1 MAHLKLF
8 VLGPLRLEREGQPV
22 EFNLRKALALLAY
35 LAVSGQ
41 PHSRDALATLLWPE
55 SDGREA
61 RARLRRTLHRLS
73 LAIGEDILDSGPETI
88 RLRSHAGLWLD
99 CAAFRQHVSAGLV
112 AIAQDWAA
120 SERLAHLD
128 AAVELYTDDFLAGFT
143 LPDSPA
149 FDEWQF
155 FQRESLR
162 QLYGQMLEQLVHA
175 YRGQRAWDRAIEYA
189 RRWLALDQLHEPA
202 HRLLMRLYAW
212 AGQHAAA
219 LRQYQECSRVLEAEL
234 GAAPEDE
241 TTTLYEAIR
250 TRQLA
255 APEAVDHQPTTP
267 PGRENTPA
275 ESQPYQQY
283 LLEEHLADGGQ
294 GEVFRGRDRAT
305 GQPVAIKWLKTDLAD
320 RHPDLVARF
329 VREGAALRRLNHP
342 NIVGILDTFEHAGR
356 YAIVMEY
363 VPGGSLRTLLDT
375 AHPLPLSRVLTLG
388 LELADALSRAHHHGI
403 IHRDLKP
410 ENVLL
415 AADGTPRLTD
425 FGMARWEQDATT
437 LTQSGTLFG
446 SPAYMS
452 PEAVRGEELD
462 VRSDIWS
469 LGVLLYELLAGR
481 RPFEGR
487 HITPV
492 LASIL
497 EDPIPDLRQYRPDVP
512 PELVDLLGRMLLKER
527 TRRLPS
533 MRQVAAELEAIRAG
547 RASDGILSGQRG
559 PEQTVRASALAVETR
574 SHADQAAV
582 RPLTGAG
589 QATPGTLRD
598 NSPQG
603 AGEDLMFVGRE
614 RELQAILQLLAEAG
628 GARLVTLTGPGGV
641 GKTRLAQVIA
651 GTASSYF
658 ADGAHVVM
666 LAEVS
671 EPAGIV
677 PAIAARLGLRAS
689 DGDNTAQLLA
699 MLRERELLLVLD
711 NFEHLLDDVTA
722 VAAILVAT
730 TRTRIIVTSRERL
743 DLAGEIVYPLGGLEL
758 PAEESGT
765 RMLDAPAAQ
774 LLLQRARLVRP
785 IFAVEPA
792 DVAGITRI
800 CRLVQGLPLALTLAA
815 GWAELLSF
823 EEIAD
828 EIDRSLDFLA
838 TNQYDVPQRQ
848 RSIRAV
854 FERSWS
860 RLQVDEQRI
869 LAQLTIFRGGFTRQA
884 AQDVAGA
891 SLHQLRRLVNTS
903 WIVVSAQ
910 AQRYEIHELLRQFVA
925 ETTVGDRGV
934 EVSHRRHA
942 ALYLDLVRSLTGN
955 LKGPDQRQA
964 IATLVGDA
972 DNLRAAWRYA
982 VGHGDWEAVAGAAE
996 GLWLFY
1002 ELAGDAATGEA
1013 TFAEALA
1020 ALEAT
1025 GNRADAGL
1033 TGFLLAAQGHFHAQS
1048 DTFAAGRALMERGVA
1063 QMKATT
1069 SRLPLALALAFL
1081 GLLARSQ
1088 GDLAAAQRLGEES
1101 LGLFAEVEDHWGVA
1115 LSLQLLG
1122 TALARQGRLVLAQQ
1136 LLQACVE
1143 TARAAGAHS
1152 TWAFAAWMLA
1162 QVLAWFGEYSNAQRL
1177 LDEAIAVGQAAGY
1190 RLSVATALA
1199 ERAFLALDMGDLD
1212 SADQN
1217 FAQSIALYEATG
1229 NTVLAQATRGHTGI
1243 LARLRGEGA
1252 KAEAVLLKGLAH
1264 ARALE
1269 YRRDQAVLL
1278 GELAL
1283 LAVDRGN
1290 RQYAAQLQTEALALW
1305 NALENEPWIAM
1316 VSGQLAATRVSL
1328 RSPAEEAE
1336 VLIRTALRLAVRHRL
1351 APTALMTFV
1360 GLASHLAAQGERTT
1374 PLELLAL
1381 VEAHPAAT
1389 FDTRG
1394 RATAKMAEL
1403 AAEISPSEIAAA
1415 RQRGASLDWRAVAQ
1429 RFAADP
1435 AVGDTRRQPA
1445 LTNLNIR
1452 LPPLFGRD
1460 YELGQ
1465 LAGILSGSTR
1475 RLTTLL
1481 GPGGIG
1487 KTRLSQEAGLAML
1500 DSYADGVFFV
1510 DLASI
1515 TDPAELP
1522 AAIAAPLGLRLSGS
1536 GEPRDQLLRL
1546 LSQKRLLLLLDNFEH
1561 LLEGVDLI
1569 PAILQA
1575 APKVALLVTTRE
1587 RLGLDGELVYT
1598 LGGIEIP
1605 TGEDDERAMERGAVQ
1620 LLLQRVRQ
1628 IRPTFDPG
1636 RRDVDALIQIARL
1649 VQGMPLAI
1657 ILAASWAD
1665 MLTLEVIAAEIEQSL
1680 DFLEADLRALP
1691 PRQRSVRA
1699 VFEVSWRRLPAT
1711 AQICFTRMA
1720 VFRGGF
1726 SRQAAEQVAGAD
1738 LHVLRSLINNSFISL
1753 DRGSRYGVHE
1763 LLRQFGA
1770 ERLAALGEAELPR
1783 DRHSAYYLELLR
1795 GLEPDLRRRC
1805 QAEAFQTIE
1814 DDLDNIRQA
1823 WEYAVERQKR
1833 ERLSWVVD
1841 AVYLFADK
1849 RGRFREGADLLQKI
1863 RDRLAPTPA
1872 DDRELWIRLTTRI
1885 SLLRSLFPPE
1895 QQIPVSEVEH
1905 CRALAHQ
1912 EGQVFEEA
1920 LAYLAIG
1927 MYYTRAANDY
1937 EQALSRFEASLQLLR
1952 SLDDRYYLAEVLAR
1966 YGICRGYAGDV
1977 TAFYQYCREGC
1988 EIARSDENPLGLLTA
2003 QGNLIESLLHLG
2015 RYTEVAQYSERQM
2028 ALGEQFG
2035 ARSSVAHGLQ
2045 FLALARFLEGDLA
2058 TARQAATRG
2067 YVLSAEIQSALAM
2080 GNSLSLQS
2088 LVASVSGDFLLGRRF
2103 AEEAHAQPLNLL
2115 GLVQVHLG
2123 DAIAQRGL
2131 GAHTDAR
2138 RSLADALK
2146 FARRFATVVPTLWVL
2161 PVAALLLGD
2170 ESHYTDATVL
2180 LALAHTHEL
2189 SPSGW
2194 FASWRALGMLRASL
2208 EQVLEPEAFAAA
2220 WARGTEIDIPAAV
2233 AFLDLRLADDRGAVF
2248 EEQPQLPRGSG

>member
-1 MAHLKLF
+1 
-8 VLGPLRLEREGQPV
+8 
-22 EFNLRKALALLAY
+22 
-35 LAVSGQ
+35 
-41 PHSRDALATLLWPE
+41 
-55 SDGREA
+55 
-61 RARLRRTLHRLS
+61 
-73 LAIGEDILDSGPETI
+73 
-88 RLRSHAGLWLD
+88 
-99 CAAFRQHVSAGLV
+99 
-112 AIAQDWAA
+112 
-120 SERLAHLD
+120 
-128 AAVELYTDDFLAGFT
+128 
-143 LPDSPA
+143 
-149 FDEWQF
+149 
-155 FQRESLR
+155 
-162 QLYGQMLEQLVHA
+162 
-175 YRGQRAWDRAIEYA
+175 
-189 RRWLALDQLHEPA
+189 
-202 HRLLMRLYAW
+202 MRLYAW
-212 AGQHAAA
+212 AGQQAAA
-219 LRQYQECSRVLEAEL
+219 LRQYQECARVLEAEL

-241 TTTLYEAIR
+241 TTALYEAIR

-255 APEAVDHQPTTP
+255 ALGAVDHQPIAPLGLEGTP
-267 PGRENTPA
+267 TEP
-275 ESQPYQQY
+275 QPHQQY
-283 LLEEHLADGGQ
+283 LLEEHLAEGGQ
-294 GEVFRGRDRAT
+294 GEVFRGRDRVT

-342 NIVGILDTFEHAGR
+342 NIVGILDTFEHGGR

-363 VPGGSLRTLLDT
+363 VPGGSLRTLLEQ
-375 AHPLPLSRVLTLG
+375 ARQLPLAQVLTVG
-388 LELADALSRAHHHGI
+388 LELADALSRAHHLGI

-425 FGMARWEQDATT
+425 FGLARWDQDATT
-437 LTQSGTLFG
+437 LTQTGTLFG

-462 VRSDIWS
+462 ARSDIWS

-512 PELVDLLGRMLLKER
+512 PALVDLLGRMLLKEHA
-527 TRRLPS
+527 RRLPS

-547 RASDGILSGQRG
+547 GASAGILAERRG
-559 PEQTVRASALAVETR
+559 HEQVVGASAPVVVTR
-574 SHADQAAV
+574 SRADEAAAQ
-582 RPLTGAG
+582 PLAGAG
-589 QATPGTLRD
+589 RTAPGALRD
-598 NSPQG
+598 NSPPG
-603 AGEDLMFVGRE
+603 ATEGRVFVGRE
-614 RELQAILQLLAEAG
+614 RELEAIPRLLSEAG

-641 GKTRLAQVIA
+641 GKTRLAQAIA
-651 GTASSYF
+651 ETASSHF
-658 ADGAHVVM
+658 ANGAHVVM
-666 LAEVS
+666 LAEIS

-677 PAIAARLGLRAS
+677 PAIAARLGVRAG
-689 DGDNTAQLLA
+689 DGDSTAQLLA
-699 MLRERELLLVLD
+699 VLRERELLLVLD
-711 NFEHLLDDVTA
+711 NLEHLLDGVTTI
-722 VAAILVAT
+722 AAILGAT
-730 TRTRIIVTSRERL
+730 TRTRIIITSRERL
-743 DLAGEIVYPLGGLEL
+743 GLADEVVYPLGGLDL

-765 RMLDAPAAQ
+765 QVLDAPAAR

-785 IFAVEPA
+785 EFVPEPA

-828 EIDRSLDFLA
+828 EITCSLGFLA
-838 TNQYDVPQRQ
+838 TNQRDVPERQ

-854 FERSWS
+854 FEGSWR
-860 RLQVDEQRI
+860 RLPVDEQRV
-869 LAQLTIFRGGFTRQA
+869 LARLTVFRGGFTRHA

-891 SLHQLRRLVNTS
+891 SLHQLRCLVNTS
-903 WIVVSAQ
+903 WITVSAQ
-910 AQRYEIHELLRQFVA
+910 AHRYEIHELLGQFVV
-925 ETTVGDRGV
+925 ETTAGDRDI
-934 EVSHRRHA
+934 EVVHHRHA
-942 ALYLDLVRSLTGN
+942 ALYLDLVRSLTGD
-955 LKGPDQRQA
+955 LKGSDQRQA
-964 IATLVGDA
+964 VVTLAGDA

-982 VGHGDWEAVAGAAE
+982 VTHGEWEAIASAAE

-1002 ELAGDAATGEA
+1002 ELAGDSANGEA
-1013 TFAEALA
+1013 AFAEVLT

-1025 GNRADAGL
+1025 GSGADEGL
-1033 TGFLLAAQGHFHAQS
+1033 AGFLLAAQGHFHAQS
-1048 DTFAAGRALMERGVA
+1048 STFAAGRALMERGVA
-1063 QMKATT
+1063 QMRATP
-1069 SRLPLALALAFL
+1069 SQLPLALALVFL

-1088 GDLAAAQRLGEES
+1088 SDLAAAQRLGEES
-1101 LGLFAEVEDHWGVA
+1101 LALFAEADDHWGVA

-1122 TALARQGRLVLAQQ
+1122 TTLARQGRPVLAQQ

-1152 TWAFAAWMLA
+1152 TWTFAAWMLA
-1162 QVLAWFGEYSNAQRL
+1162 QVLAWFGEYTGAQRL

-1199 ERAFLALDMGDLD
+1199 ERAWLALDMGDLD
-1212 SADQN
+1212 GAEQY
-1217 FAQSIALYEATG
+1217 FAESIALYEATG
-1229 NTVLAQATRGHTGI
+1229 STVLAEATRGHTGI

-1252 KAEAVLLKGLAH
+1252 KAEAVLQKGLAH
-1264 ARALE
+1264 ARALQ
-1269 YRRDQAVLL
+1269 YRREQAVLL

-1283 LAVDRGN
+1283 LAVDRGD
-1290 RQYAAQLQTEALALW
+1290 RQQAAQLQAEALALW
-1305 NALENEPWIAM
+1305 HALENEPWIA
-1316 VSGQLAATRVSL
+1316 VASGQLAAARVSL
-1328 RSPAEEAE
+1328 GSPAEETEA
-1336 VLIRTALRLAVRHRL
+1336 LIRTALRLAVRHRL

-1360 GLASHLAAQGERTT
+1360 GLASHLAAQGERAT

-1381 VEAHPAAT
+1381 AESHPAAT
-1389 FDTRG
+1389 FETRR
-1394 RATAKMAEL
+1394 RATAGTAEL
-1403 AAEISPSEIAAA
+1403 AAEISPAEVAAA
-1415 RQRGASLDWRAVAQ
+1415 RQRGASLDWRAVAE

-1435 AVGDTRRQPA
+1435 ALTDTRRQPA
-1445 LTNLNIR
+1445 LTNIDIR

-1465 LAGILSGSTR
+1465 LAGLLSGSAR
-1475 RLTTLL
+1475 RLITLL

-1487 KTRLSQEAGLAML
+1487 KTRLAQEAGLAML

-1510 DLASI
+1510 DLASVA
-1515 TDPAELP
+1515 DPAQLP
-1522 AAIAAPLGLRLSGS
+1522 AAIAAPLGLRLSGA

-1546 LSQKRLLLLLDNFEH
+1546 LSRKQLLLVLDNFEH

-1605 TGEDDERAMERGAVQ
+1605 TGEDDQRAIERGAVQ

-1628 IRPTFDPG
+1628 VRPAFDPG
-1636 RRDVDALIQIARL
+1636 PRDLDALIRIARL

-1665 MLTLEVIAAEIEQSL
+1665 MLVLDAIAAEIEQGL
-1680 DFLEADLRALP
+1680 DILEADLRALP

-1711 AQICFTRMA
+1711 TQLCFARMA

-1726 SRQAAEQVAGAD
+1726 SRHAAEQVAGAD
-1738 LHVLRSLINNSFISL
+1738 LHMLRSLINSSFISL
-1753 DRGSRYGVHE
+1753 DGDSRYGIHE

-1770 ERLAALGEAELPR
+1770 ERLVALGEAEHLR
-1783 DRHSAYYLELLR
+1783 DRHSVYYLELLR
-1795 GLEPDLRRRC
+1795 GLEPDLRRRR
-1805 QAEAFQTIE
+1805 QAEAFRIIE

-1823 WEYAVERQKR
+1823 WEHAVERQER
-1833 ERLSWVVD
+1833 ERVSRAVD

-1849 RGRFREGADLLQKI
+1849 RGRFREGADLLQKT

-1872 DDRELWIRLTTRI
+1872 DDSELWLRLTTRL

-1895 QQIPVSEVEH
+1895 QQVPVSEVEH
-1905 CRALAHQ
+1905 CRLLAHQ
-1912 EGQVFEEA
+1912 GGQAFEEA
-1920 LAYLAIG
+1920 LASFALG
-1927 MYYTRAANDY
+1927 TYYARTANDY
-1937 EQALSRFEASLQLLR
+1937 DQALPWHELALQLLR
-1952 SLDDRYYLAEVLAR
+1952 SLDDRFYLAELLAR
-1966 YGICRGYAGDV
+1966 YGICRGYTGDIP
-1977 TAFYQYCREGC
+1977 AFYQYCREGC
-1988 EIARSDENPLGLLTA
+1988 EIARADENDIGLLIA
-2003 QGNLIESLLHLG
+2003 QSNLIEALLHLG
-2015 RYTEVAQYSERQM
+2015 RYSEVVEHSERQII
-2028 ALGEQFG
+2028 LGQQLG
-2035 ARSSVAHGLQ
+2035 ARNSVAHALK
-2045 FLALARFLEGDLA
+2045 FLALARFLEGDLNA
-2058 TARQAATRG
+2058 ARQTAMRG
-2067 YVLSAEIQSALAM
+2067 YTLSAEIQSALAM

-2088 LVASVSGDFLLGRRF
+2088 LVASVSGDFSLGRRF
-2103 AEEAHAQPLNLL
+2103 AEEALTQRLNLL
-2115 GLVQVHLG
+2115 GLVHVHLG
-2123 DAIAQRGL
+2123 NAIARRGL

-2146 FARRFATVVPTLWVL
+2146 FARRFATVVPTLWVF

-2170 ESHYTDATVL
+2170 EGHYADATAL

-2194 FASWRALGMLRASL
+2194 FTSWRALSVLRASL
-2208 EQVLEPEAFAAA
+2208 EQALEPEAFATA
-2220 WARGTEIDIPAAV
+2220 WGRGTRLDIPAAV
-2233 AFLDLRLADDRGAVF
+2233 ALLDLHLADDHGAVF
-2248 EEQPQLPRGSG
+2248 DEQPQLPVGSG